1 MESAQTARI
10 YQPRDEPFDLDYY
23 RKLKRGMQDGSLLRL
38 VRGQFI
44 PLPAWEELSDY
55 ERFHVQLRT
64 IANRDIEDAVLVG
77 QSAAF
82 AWGLPLPS
90 VSEHVALLRAR
101 PGARN
106 GSDFVRRVSK
116 LETFSTVRVSGC
128 EVLGKVEAAVDAAA
142 LVSHTWSVAIFDRV
156 LNPEPLPL
164 EMGAF
169 AVSPRREV
177 LKSEIAS
184 VIGHAK
190 SLRAQDRLSH
200 ALEMADGRAESPGE
214 SRARVIIV
222 LGGLEVPELQVVLRD
237 EDGFVARVDM
247 RLRESKMVL
256 EFDGMIKF
264 MDPSITL
271 GRNPGEIAWAEK
283 RREDRIRALGYNV
296 VRIVWSDLAQP
307 ERLVEKLRRA
317 GALDARET

>member
-1 MESAQTARI
+1 MESAEPARI
-10 YQPRDEPFDLDYY
+10 YQPRDEPYNLDHY
-23 RKLKRGMQDGSLLRL
+23 RKLKRGSQDGSLIRL
-38 VRGQFI
+38 SRGQFF

-77 QSAAF
+77 QSAAY
-82 AWGLPLPS
+82 AWGLPLPT
-90 VSEHVALLRAR
+90 VSKHIALLRAR

-116 LETFSTVRVSGC
+116 LETFSTVSVSGC
-128 EVLGKVEAAVDAAA
+128 EVLGKIEAAVDAAA
-142 LVSHTWSVAIFDRV
+142 LVSYTWSVAIFDRL

-164 EMGAF
+164 EVGAF
-169 AVSPRREV
+169 AVTPPREV
-177 LKSEIAS
+177 LQSDVAR
-184 VIGHAK
+184 VIGNAK
-190 SLRAQDRLSH
+190 SLRAKDRLSY

-237 EDGFVARVDM
+237 EYGFVARVDM
-247 RLRESKMVL
+247 LLRESRMVL

-271 GRNPGEIAWAEK
+271 GRNPGQIAWAEK
-283 RREDRIRALGYNV
+283 RREDRIRALGYTV
-296 VRIVWSDLAQP
+296 IRIVWSDLAQP
-307 ERLVEKLRRA
+307 DRLVAKLRRA